1 MEALEALRKADLIVG
16 AGRLLE
22 TLPEGC
28 TKNRKIAVSA
38 QAVCDAV
45 YGSDSSFPCVVCTG
59 DTGCYSLCTGLGK
72 ILGRRALH
80 SARDRKYV
88 LFGCE
93 TAAAVAG
100 LEVVSA
106 HGRACDPVA
115 AVTEN
120 PEVFFLTG
128 PDNTAQELCRQ
139 LMQAG
144 FGGCR
149 AYVGEK
155 LSYPE
160 ERIVSGTVREIAEK
174 IFAPLAVLV
183 VKREK
188 TADDI
193 GNDTVSAEKD
203 SENAVT
209 DLVGGTCKSTWSGLL
224 DDWFVRGRGS
234 NDKTGGACSCP
245 CKARGGRRESPL

>member
-1 MEALEALRKADLIVG
+1 MVLTAAFLRGLYRG
-16 AGRLLE
+16 HRLLQP
-22 TLPEGC
+22 LY
-28 TKNRKIAVSA
+28 RAW
-38 QAVCDAV
+38 
-45 YGSDSSFPCVVCTG
+45 
-59 DTGCYSLCTGLGK
+59 K

-100 LEVVSA
+100 LES
-106 HGRACDPVA
+106 GECPRACDPVA

-160 ERIVSGTVREIAEK
+160 ERIVSGTVRK
-174 IFAPLAVLV
+174 
-183 VKREK
+183 
-188 TADDI
+188 
-193 GNDTVSAEKD
+193 
-203 SENAVT
+203 
-209 DLVGGTCKSTWSGLL
+209 
-224 DDWFVRGRGS
+224 
-234 NDKTGGACSCP
+234 
-245 CKARGGRRESPL
+245 